1 MTALG
6 PANSW
11 TTVVVDPAAGALFD
25 PSSETIVGQPRPL
38 SRDRVVWALPLNGVS
53 APAKRYHPDHPS
65 TELCYFGLDFSFVIP
80 YGVGVASGS
89 LAIFTN
95 ANPPVPADSDWTVQ
109 PVVVQ
114 GRAIYALL
122 TGGVTGTDYQLR
134 WTANDTMG
142 SVWPRTALVLCAE
155 TS

>member
-11 TTVVVDPAAGALFD
+11 TTVVVDPAAGAVGD
-25 PSSETIVGQPRPL
+25 PSTQTLVGKPRPM
-38 SRDRVVWALPLNGVS
+38 SRDRVAWALPLNGVA

-65 TELCYFGLDFSFVIP
+65 TELCYFGMDFSFVVP
-80 YGVGVASGS
+80 YGVGIASGALS
-89 LAIFTN
+89 IFTN
-95 ANPPVPADSDWTVQ
+95 ANPPVAADADWTAQ
-109 PVVVQ
+109 PVEVQ

-134 WTANDTMG
+134 FTATDSMG
-142 SVWPRTALVLCAE
+142 SVWPRTALILCAE